1 VSAAIGAAP
10 DEEEEM
16 RFMVSLISDGTAM
29 QQASPE
35 ERKEMG
41 MKMMEVMGELQKA
54 GALAD
59 PGSALG
65 PSDEAKTLRYG
76 AEGQVVVTDG
86 PFAETKEQLAG
97 YMVLECAD
105 LDEAVGWAQKL
116 PFAPGAS
123 VEVRPLA
130 QRPG

>member
-1 VSAAIGAAP
+1 
-10 DEEEEM
+10 M
-16 RFMVSLISDGTAM
+16 KFLVSLITDGTAM
-29 QQASPE
+29 EQATPE

-41 MKMMEVMGELQKA
+41 AKMMRLMGELDEA

-65 PSDEAKTLRYG
+65 PSADAKTLRYG
-76 AEGQVVVTDG
+76 AEGRVVVTDG

-97 YMVLECAD
+97 YMVLDCAD

-116 PFAPGAS
+116 PFASGSS

-130 QRPG
+130 ERPD

>member
-1 VSAAIGAAP
+1 VNAAIGAAP
-10 DEEEEM
+10 DEEEAM
-16 RFMVSLISDGTAM
+16 KFMVSLISDGTAM
-29 QQASPE
+29 QESTPE
-35 ERKEMG
+35 ERKAMG
-41 MKMMEVMGELQKA
+41 MKMMELMGELQEA

-65 PSDEAKTLRYG
+65 PSSDAKTLRYG
-76 AEGQVVVTDG
+76 AEGKVVVTDG

-105 LDEAVGWAQKL
+105 FEEAVGWAEKL
-116 PFAPGAS
+116 PFASGSS

-130 QRPG
+130 ERP